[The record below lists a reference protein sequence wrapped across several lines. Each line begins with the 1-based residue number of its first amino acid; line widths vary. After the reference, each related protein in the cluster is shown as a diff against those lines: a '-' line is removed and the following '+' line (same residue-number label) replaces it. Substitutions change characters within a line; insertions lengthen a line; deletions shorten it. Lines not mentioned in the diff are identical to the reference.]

1 MLGSATRR
9 DGVTD
14 WFASLTPGTITALVL
29 LLAGLLALVTGLI
42 GLIRRAQRRL
52 SEDRWRHRT
61 AVVRAPEPPPFHARV
76 PMRAPRPRAE
86 ICQLRRRSQP

>member
-1 MLGSATRR
+1 MWCALFAAIAGIGIWMLGSATRR

-52 SEDRWRHRT
+52 SEDR
-61 AVVRAPEPPPFHARV
+61 
-76 PMRAPRPRAE
+76 
-86 ICQLRRRSQP
+86 